1 MNSLKS
7 FETLILDVW
16 DETPDIKSFLV
27 NDVIG
32 IVPSPGQFYELRIY
46 GKGEIP
52 ISYGSYVDGKL
63 LFSIKNVG
71 YVTSHVHKLKRGDKI
86 GIRGPYGNG
95 WQIDERKT
103 VLIGGGIG
111 LPPLSSYI
119 ERMLRINRNDMH
131 LLYGARSPKDLVYKE
146 KLREWSKL
154 FRVDITVDNPDET
167 WTGNV
172 GVVTKLFN
180 RIEWKD
186 AKFFIIGPEIM
197 MKYAVKELL
206 SMNIDPENIYLSME
220 RKMKCGY
227 GICGHCNI
235 GRFYVCK
242 DGPVFRYDK
251 IENIRELF
259 H

>member
-1 MNSLKS
+1 MNTLNSM
-7 FETLILDVW
+7 ETVIIDVW

-32 IVPSPGQFYELRIY
+32 VLPNPGQFYELRIF
-46 GKGEIP
+46 GRGEIP
-52 ISYGSYVDGKL
+52 ISYGNYYDGKL

-71 YVTSHVHKLKRGDKI
+71 YVTSYFHRLRSGDKV

-95 WQIDERKT
+95 WEIHDGRT

-119 ERMLRINRNDMH
+119 ERMIKMNRKDIH
-131 LLYGARSPKDLVYKE
+131 LLYGARTPGDIVYKE
-146 KLREWSKL
+146 KLKKWKDL
-154 FRVDITVDNPDET
+154 FRVDVTVDRGDET
-167 WTGNV
+167 WDGNV
-172 GVVTKLFN
+172 GVVTTIFN

-186 AKFFIIGPEIM
+186 ARFYIIGPEVM
-197 MKYAVKELL
+197 MKFAVKELL
-206 SMNIDPENIYLSME
+206 KMGIDEGKIYLSME

-235 GRFYVCK
+235 GRFYVCR
-242 DGPVFRYDK
+242 DGPVFRYDLIK
-251 IENIRELF
+251 DIPESF